1 MNSRPLDILIVEDTP
16 AKKRR
21 MFERLHAS
29 IDVFGEPDVVT
40 NTADAIRRLKEKIYD
55 LMILDLVIPRDN
67 ISDPDEQNAIDL
79 LTKID
84 YDASS
89 IKKPRHILSISSSE
103 SIRDETLDFY
113 RSRPWGCLRYSES
126 SDQCM
131 DDLENIGRWIHN
143 DVTGEVS
150 NQQCDVFIITALDD
164 PEMQAVESELP
175 DLGPY
180 LPMDANQLVRYC
192 HIESN
197 GRNLRVGL
205 AFASRMGPVASA
217 ILGTKAIEHLKP
229 SLIVMPGICGGIA
242 KNALI
247 GDVIAADPTW
257 DWQSGKYVD
266 AADADFEFAPHQLHI
281 STDMRNVLLR
291 VKKDAAFWQTL
302 APYALTQKVELPKLL
317 TGPLAT
323 GASVIANEKVTR
335 QIKERQNKNV
345 VGVDMESYAVYAA
358 AAGASQHVEV
368 ISLKSVCD
376 KANIEKNDEYQA
388 YAAKISA
395 KVTIHFLRQYGDS
408 FVKRASANV
417 R

>member
-1 MNSRPLDILIVEDTP
+1 MNNNSLDILIVEDTP

-21 MFERLHAS
+21 MFEKLHAS
-29 IDVFGEPDVVT
+29 SDLFGEPDVVT
-40 NTADAIRRLKEKIYD
+40 NTADAVKRLKEKRYD

-84 YDASS
+84 YDSGT
-89 IKKPRHILSISSSE
+89 INKPRHTLSISSSE
-103 SIRDETLDFY
+103 SIKNETLEFY

-126 SDQCM
+126 SDQCIE
-131 DDLENIGRWIHN
+131 DLENIGRWIHN
-143 DVTGEVS
+143 DVTGGVKS
-150 NQQCDVFIITALDD
+150 QQCDVFIITALDD
-164 PEMQAVESELP
+164 PEMQAIELELP
-175 DLGPY
+175 DIGPY

-192 HIESN
+192 DIPSN
-197 GRNLRVGL
+197 GQVLRVGL

-217 ILGTKAIEHLKP
+217 ILATKAIEHLKP
-229 SLIVMPGICGGIA
+229 SLIIMPGICGGIA

-266 AADADFEFAPHQLHI
+266 ATETDFELAPHQLHV
-281 STDMRNVLLR
+281 STDMRNALLR
-291 VKKDAAFWQTL
+291 VKKDTEFWQTL
-302 APYALTQKVELPKLL
+302 ASDALSQKVELPKLL

-323 GASVIANEKVTR
+323 GASVIANEKITR
-335 QIKERQNKNV
+335 QIKEKQNKNV
-345 VGVDMESYAVYAA
+345 VGIDMESYAVYAA
-358 AAGASQHVEV
+358 AAAASRHIEV

-376 KANIEKNDEYQA
+376 KANIEKNDEHQA

-395 KVTIHFLRQYGDS
+395 KVTIN
-408 FVKRASANV
+408 FVKKYGNSLVTGASANV
-417 R
+417 H

>member
-1 MNSRPLDILIVEDTP
+1 MSSKSLDVLIVEDTP

-29 IDVFGEPDVVT
+29 LDVFGDPDVVA
-40 NTADAIRRLKEKIYD
+40 NTADAIKRLNEKIYD
-55 LMILDLVIPRDN
+55 LMILDLFIPRDN

-79 LTKID
+79 LLKID
-84 YDASS
+84 SGIGL
-89 IKKPRHILSISSSE
+89 IKKPRHIVSISSSE
-103 SIRDETLDFY
+103 LIGDKTLEFY

-126 SDQCM
+126 SDQCIE
-131 DDLENIGRWIHN
+131 DLENIGRWIHN
-143 DVTGEVS
+143 DVTGEVKNES
-150 NQQCDVFIITALDD
+150 CDVFILTALDD

-192 HIESN
+192 DIESN
-197 GRNLRVGL
+197 GRILKVGL

-266 AADADFEFAPHQLHI
+266 AADVDFEFAPHQLHI
-281 STDMRNVLLR
+281 STNMRNALLR
-291 VKKDAAFWQTL
+291 VKKDALFWQTL
-302 APYALTQKVELPKLL
+302 ASDALSQKVELPKLL

-323 GASVIANEKVTR
+323 GASVIANERVTR
-335 QIKERQNKNV
+335 QIKEKQNKNV

-358 AAGASQHVEV
+358 AAAAGRHIEV

-395 KVTIHFLRQYGDS
+395 KVTIHFLKQHGDS
-408 FVKRASANV
+408 LVGRAATNI

>member
-1 MNSRPLDILIVEDTP
+1 MNRRPLEIIIVEDTP

-21 MFERLHAS
+21 MFERLRAS
-29 IDVFGEPDVVT
+29 PNIFGEPDVVA
-40 NTADAIRRLKEKIYD
+40 NTAEAVKRLKEKCYD
-55 LMILDLVIPRDN
+55 LMILDLVIPRDY
-67 ISDPDEQNAIDL
+67 ISDPEEQNAIDL

-84 YDASS
+84 SRVKS
-89 IKKPRHILSISSSE
+89 INKPRHIVSISSSE
-103 SIRDETLDFY
+103 SIRTETLDFY

-126 SDQCM
+126 SDQCI

-143 DVTGEVS
+143 EVTGGAKP
-150 NQQCDVFIITALDD
+150 QLCDVFILTALDD
-164 PEMQAVESELP
+164 PEMQAVEYELP
-175 DLGPY
+175 DLSPY

-197 GRNLRVGL
+197 GRRLKVGL
-205 AFASRMGPVASA
+205 AFSSRMGPVASA

-257 DWQSGKYVD
+257 DWQSGKYID
-266 AADADFEFAPHQLHI
+266 ATDADFEFAPHQLHI
-281 STDMRNVLLR
+281 STEMRNALLLI
-291 VKKDAAFWQTL
+291 KKDTSFWQTL
-302 APYALTQKVELPKLL
+302 ASDALTQKVALPKLL

-323 GASVIANEKVTR
+323 GASVIANEKITR
-335 QIKERQNKNV
+335 QIKEKQNKNV

-358 AAGASQHVEV
+358 ASAAGRHIEV

-376 KANIEKNDEYQA
+376 KADTEKNDQYQA

-395 KVTIHFLRQYGDS
+395 KVTIHFLKKYGDPLARKS
-408 FVKRASANV
+408 
-417 R
+417 

>member
-1 MNSRPLDILIVEDTP
+1 MNIRPLDILIVEDTP

-29 IDVFGEPDVVT
+29 LDVFGEPDVVA
-40 NTADAIRRLKEKIYD
+40 NTADAIKRLKKKVYD

-84 YDASS
+84 YDANS
-89 IKKPRHILSISSSE
+89 IKKPRHIVSISSSE
-103 SIRDETLDFY
+103 SIKGETLDFY
-113 RSRPWGCLRYSES
+113 RSRPWGCLHYSES
-126 SDQCM
+126 SDQCIE
-131 DDLENIGRWIHN
+131 DLENIGRWIHN
-143 DVTGEVS
+143 DVTGNIK
-150 NQQCDVFIITALDD
+150 NQQCDVFILTALDD
-164 PEMQAVESELP
+164 PEMQAIESELP

-180 LPMDANQLVRYC
+180 MPMDANQLVRYC
-192 HIESN
+192 HIESS
-197 GRNLRVGL
+197 GRSLSVGL

-257 DWQSGKYVD
+257 DWQSGKHID
-266 AADADFEFAPHQLHI
+266 TADADFEFAPHQLHI
-281 STDMRNVLLR
+281 STDMRNALLLL
-291 VKKDAAFWQTL
+291 KKDNSFWQTL
-302 APYALTQKVELPKLL
+302 ASDALSQKVELPKLL

-335 QIKERQNKNV
+335 QIKEKQNKNV

-358 AAGASQHVEV
+358 AAAAGRHIEV

-376 KANIEKNDEYQA
+376 KANVEKNDEYQA
-388 YAAKISA
+388 YASKISA
-395 KVTIHFLRQYGDS
+395 KVTIHFLKKYGDS
-408 FVKRASANV
+408 LVSRAAANV